1 MRAANMFKIG
11 KVLPKIMKLME
22 DEGLSIAEVELIPKM
37 LQMKIEENSELHEKA
52 KQFTVHDGLF
62 R

>member
-1 MRAANMFKIG
+1 MFKIG

-22 DEGLSIAEVELIPKM
+22 DEGLSIAEVELVPQM
-37 LQMKIEENSELHEKA
+37 LTKKIEENSELHEKA
-52 KQFTVHDGLF
+52 KQFTVHNELF

>member
-1 MRAANMFKIG
+1 MNTANMFKIG

-22 DEGLSIAEVELIPKM
+22 DEGLNIAEVELIPQM
-37 LQMKIEENSELHEKA
+37 LTKKIKENSELHEKA